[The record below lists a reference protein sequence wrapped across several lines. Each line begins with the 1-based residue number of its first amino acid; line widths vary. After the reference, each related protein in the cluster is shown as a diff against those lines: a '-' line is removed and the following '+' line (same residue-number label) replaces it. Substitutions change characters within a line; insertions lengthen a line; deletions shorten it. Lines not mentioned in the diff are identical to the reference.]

1 MIWCFV
7 SFFCTQTFNKSG
19 PRFFSVPTRQ
29 RDHLQVPALMK
40 RMSMCQYLKPN
51 TLPRA
56 KILTR
61 AKFFKKIRKKTLSEN
76 SSNSCVQ
83 TAATKPPGP
92 KATSAAT
99 NTRPL
104 ICANQMAL
112 NSHLL
117 LNWAPVHTTLRYSTA
132 TAFPNKLLATQ
143 QKKKNR
149 RGVTEVQRGRDVQ
162 CN

>member
-1 MIWCFV
+1 
-7 SFFCTQTFNKSG
+7 
-19 PRFFSVPTRQ
+19 
-29 RDHLQVPALMK
+29 
-40 RMSMCQYLKPN
+40 MCQYLKPN

-61 AKFFKKIRKKTLSEN
+61 AKFLKNKKKTLSEN

-132 TAFPNKLLATQ
+132 TAYRNKLLATQ
-143 QKKKNR
+143 QKKTGAGWQKYREAVTCSVINTVA
-149 RGVTEVQRGRDVQ
+149 RGTAHCKRNEKDGREGSRGGEINAGRGERE
-162 CN
+162 